1 MTRRLVRKLLSLPVV
16 AKGPMNTPTMLLPEE
31 LAQRIRECGDALTEH
46 FSINPIDATLLPLLE
61 RLTVA
66 LEKIADKAGE
76 NQT

>member
-46 FSINPIDATLLPLLE
+46 FSINPIDATELARMLDGHKLP
-61 RLTVA
+61 R
-66 LEKIADKAGE
+66 KPRKR
-76 NQT
+76 